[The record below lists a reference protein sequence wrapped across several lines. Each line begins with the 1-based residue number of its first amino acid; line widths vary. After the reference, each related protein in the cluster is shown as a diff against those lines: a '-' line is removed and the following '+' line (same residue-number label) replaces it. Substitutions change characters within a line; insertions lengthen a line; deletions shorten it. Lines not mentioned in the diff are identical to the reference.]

1 MKNTET
7 DINTIPLSFLDLAPV
22 PTGSTIADG
31 IAQTVEMAQKA
42 EDVGFNRYWM
52 AEHHNMAGIAS
63 AATSVLLS
71 HIGSQT
77 KRIRIGAGGIMLPNH
92 APLVV
97 AEQFG
102 TLQALY
108 GDRIDLGLGR
118 APGTDGATFQ
128 ALRRQMSD
136 AERFPQDVQELM
148 YFLGNNTNSSPVQAF
163 PGAGSNVPIW
173 ILGSSLFGATLAAHL
188 GLPYVFASHF
198 APQMLEHAITTYR
211 EQFKPSAY
219 LSKPYV
225 MLAANLLLADDD
237 ATAKYHF
244 SSAQQSFVRLRR
256 GEKGQMPKPVE
267 DMDSIW
273 SSSEKTMVDS
283 ALSVSFVGSVDT
295 VQPKLAHFIAQYQ
308 PDELIVTANIYDQT
322 ARLRSLELTSKLNLF
337 TLQSTV
343 ALA

>member
-1 MKNTET
+1 MN
-7 DINTIPLSFLDLAPV
+7 NTIPLSFLDLAPV
-22 PTGSTIADG
+22 PTGKTIADG
-31 IAQTVEMAQKA
+31 IAQTVEIAKKA
-42 EDVGFNRYWM
+42 EQVGLNRYWM

-77 KRIRIGAGGIMLPNH
+77 EHIRIGSGGIMLPNH

-102 TLQALY
+102 TLKALY

-136 AERFPQDVQELM
+136 AERFPNDVQELL
-148 YFLGNNTNSSPVQAF
+148 YLLGDGTDNSPVQAF
-163 PGAGSNVPIW
+163 PGAKSNVPIW

-211 EQFKPSAY
+211 QQFQPSAY
-219 LSKPYV
+219 LDKPYV

-237 ATAKYHF
+237 ATANYHF

-256 GEKGQMPKPVE
+256 NERGQMPKPVA

-273 SSSEKTMVDS
+273 SASEKMMVDS
-283 ALSVSFVGSVDT
+283 ALSVSFVGSVAT
-295 VQPKLAHFIAQYQ
+295 VQPKLADFIAKYQ
-308 PDELIVTANIYDQT
+308 PDELIVTANIYDQE
-322 ARLRSLELTSKLNLF
+322 ARLRSLELTPMLNLF
-337 TLQSTV
+337 TLQATA

>member
-1 MKNTET
+1 MS
-7 DINTIPLSFLDLAPV
+7 NTIPLSFLDLAPV
-22 PTGSTIADG
+22 PTGKTIADG
-31 IAQTVEMAQKA
+31 IAQTVEIAQQA
-42 EDVGFNRYWM
+42 EKVGLNRYWM

-77 KRIRIGAGGIMLPNH
+77 EHIRIGSGGIMLPNH

-128 ALRRQMSD
+128 ALRRQMQD
-136 AERFPQDVQELM
+136 AERFPQDVQELL
-148 YFLGNNTNSSPVQAF
+148 YLLGDGTDNSPVQAF
-163 PGAGSNVPIW
+163 PGAKSNVPLW

-198 APQMLEHAITTYR
+198 APQMLENAITTYR
-211 EQFKPSAY
+211 EQFQPSAY
-219 LSKPYV
+219 LDKPYV

-237 ATAKYHF
+237 ATANYHF
-244 SSAQQSFVRLRR
+244 TSAQQSFVHLLRNER
-256 GEKGQMPKPVE
+256 GQMPKPIE
-267 DMDSIW
+267 DMNAIW
-273 SSSEKTMVDS
+273 SPAEKMAVNK
-283 ALSVSFVGSVDT
+283 ALSISFIGSVET
-295 VQPKLAHFIAQYQ
+295 VQPKIAEFIAKYQ
-308 PDELIVTANIYDQT
+308 PDELIVTANVYDQA
-322 ARLRSLELTSKLNLF
+322 ARLHSLALTPQLNLF
-337 TLQSTV
+337 TLQS
-343 ALA
+343 AAAPA

>member
-1 MKNTET
+1 MT

-22 PTGSTIADG
+22 PTGQTIADG
-31 IAQTVEMAQKA
+31 IAQTVEIAQKA

-77 KRIRIGAGGIMLPNH
+77 ERIRIGAGGVMLPNH

-128 ALRRQMSD
+128 ALRRQMQD

-148 YFLGNNTNSSPVQAF
+148 YFLGNDTSDSPVQAF

-173 ILGSSLFGATLAAHL
+173 ILGSSTFGATLAAHL

-198 APQMLEHAITTYR
+198 APQMLAHAIKAYR
-211 EQFKPSAY
+211 DNFKPSAY
-219 LSKPYV
+219 LDKPYL

-237 ATAKYHF
+237 ETASYHF
-244 SSAQQSFVRLRR
+244 TSAQQSFVRLRR
-256 GEKGQMPKPVE
+256 GEKGQMPKPVA
-267 DMDSIW
+267 DMNTIW
-273 SSSEKTMVDS
+273 SPAEKAMVDG
-283 ALSVSFVGSVDT
+283 ALSVSFIGSVET
-295 VQPKLAHFIAQYQ
+295 VKPKLAAFIDTYQ
-308 PDELIVTANIYDQT
+308 PDELIVTANVYDQV
-322 ARLRSLELTSKLNLF
+322 ARLRSLELTASLNLF
-337 TLQSTV
+337 TLQSAATP
-343 ALA
+343 A

>member
-198 APQMLEHAITTYR
+198 APQMLEHAIMTYR

-273 SSSEKTMVDS
+273 SSSEKAMVDS

-308 PDELIVTANIYDQT
+308 PDELIVTANIYDQA

>member
-31 IAQTVEMAQKA
+31 IAQTVEIAQKA

-71 HIGSQT
+71 HIGGQT
-77 KRIRIGAGGIMLPNH
+77 ERIRIGAGGIMLPNH

-128 ALRRQMSD
+128 ALRRQIKD
-136 AERFPQDVQELM
+136 AERFPQDVQELI
-148 YFLGNNTNSSPVQAF
+148 YLLGNGTDNSPVQAF

-198 APQMLEHAITTYR
+198 APQMLEQAITTYR
-211 EQFKPSAY
+211 EQFQPSKY

-237 ATAKYHF
+237 ATAHYHF

-267 DMDSIW
+267 DMNSIW
-273 SSSEKTMVDS
+273 SSSEKAMVDS

-295 VQPKLAHFIAQYQ
+295 VQPKLAHFIARYQ
-308 PDELIVTANIYDQT
+308 PDELIVTANIYDQA

>member
-1 MKNTET
+1 MS
-7 DINTIPLSFLDLAPV
+7 NTIPLSFLDLAPV
-22 PTGSTIADG
+22 PTGKTIADG
-31 IAQTVEMAQKA
+31 IAQTVEMAKQA
-42 EDVGFNRYWM
+42 EKVGLTRYWM
-52 AEHHNMAGIAS
+52 AEHHNMPGIAS

-77 KRIRIGAGGIMLPNH
+77 DRIHIGSGGIMLPNH
-92 APLVV
+92 APLMV

-148 YFLGNNTNSSPVQAF
+148 YLLGDETDNSPVQAF
-163 PGAGSNVPIW
+163 PGAKSNVPIW

-198 APQMLEHAITTYR
+198 APQMLSKAIAAYR
-211 EQFKPSAY
+211 EEFKPSAY
-219 LSKPYV
+219 LDKPYV

-237 ATAKYHF
+237 ATAHYHF
-244 SSAQQSFVRLRR
+244 TSAQQSFVRLRR
-256 GEKGQMPKPVE
+256 NELGQMPKPTH

-273 SSSEKTMVDS
+273 SPAEKKMVDS
-283 ALSVSFVGSVDT
+283 ALSVSFIGT
-295 VQPKLAHFIAQYQ
+295 VETVKPKLADFIAKYE
-308 PDELIVTANIYDQT
+308 PDELIVTANVYDQA
-322 ARLRSLELTSKLNLF
+322 ARLHSLSLVPQLNLF
-337 TLQSTV
+337 TLQSTA

>member
-1 MKNTET
+1 MS
-7 DINTIPLSFLDLAPV
+7 NTIPLSFLDLAPV
-22 PTGSTIADG
+22 PTGESTAYG
-31 IAQTVEMAQKA
+31 IAQTVEIAQKA
-42 EDVGFNRYWM
+42 EDVGLNRYWM

-77 KRIRIGAGGIMLPNH
+77 ERIRIGAGGIMLPNH

-118 APGTDGATFQ
+118 APGTDGTTFQ
-128 ALRRQMSD
+128 ALRRQMKDS
-136 AERFPQDVQELM
+136 ERFPQDVQELL
-148 YFLGNNTNSSPVQAF
+148 YLLGDDTDDSPVQAF
-163 PGAGSNVPIW
+163 PGAKSNVPIW

-198 APQMLEHAITTYR
+198 APQMLKQAIDTYR
-211 EQFKPSAY
+211 AQFKPSKY
-219 LSKPYV
+219 LATPYV

-237 ATAKYHF
+237 DTARYHF
-244 SSAQQSFVRLRR
+244 TSAQQSFVRLRR
-256 GEKGQMPKPVE
+256 GEKGQMPKPTY

-273 SSSEKTMVDS
+273 SPAERMMVDS
-283 ALSVSFVGSVDT
+283 ALSVSFIGSVQT
-295 VQPKLAHFIAQYQ
+295 VQPKLARFIAQYQ
-308 PDELIVTANIYDQT
+308 PDELIVTANIYDQA
-322 ARLRSLELTSKLNLF
+322 ARLRSLELTPQLNLF
-337 TLQSTV
+337 TLQPEA

>member
-1 MKNTET
+1 MS
-7 DINTIPLSFLDLAPV
+7 NTIPLSFLDLAPV
-22 PTGSTIADG
+22 PEGKTIAEG
-31 IAQTVEMAQKA
+31 IAQTVATAQRA
-42 EDVGFNRYWM
+42 EEIGLNRYWM
-52 AEHHNMAGIAS
+52 AEHHNMPGIAS

-77 KRIRIGAGGIMLPNH
+77 KRIRIGAGGVMLPNH
-92 APLVV
+92 APLVI

-128 ALRRQMSD
+128 ALRRQMKD

-148 YFLGNNTNSSPVQAF
+148 YFLGDGTDNSPVQAF
-163 PGAGSNVPIW
+163 PGAKSNVPIW

-198 APQMLEHAITTYR
+198 APQMLNQAITTYR

-219 LSKPYV
+219 LDKPYV
-225 MLAANLLLADDD
+225 MIAANLLLANDD
-237 ATAKYHF
+237 ATAHYHF
-244 SSAQQSFVRLRR
+244 TSAQQSFVRLRR
-256 GEKGQMPKPVE
+256 GETGQMPKPTH

-273 SSSEKTMVDS
+273 SSSEKMMVEN
-283 ALSVSFVGSVDT
+283 ALSISFIGSVDT
-295 VQPKLAHFIAQYQ
+295 VKPKLTEFLTKYE
-308 PDELIVTANIYDQT
+308 PDELIVTANIYDQAT
-322 ARLRSLELTSKLNLF
+322 RLRSLELTPELNLF
-337 TLQSTV
+337 TLQQEET
-343 ALA
+343 LA

>member
-1 MKNTET
+1 MNNIDT
-7 DINTIPLSFLDLAPV
+7 NTIPLSFLDLAPV

-31 IAQTVEMAQKA
+31 IAQTVEIAQKA
-42 EDVGFNRYWM
+42 EEVGLNRYWM

-77 KRIRIGAGGIMLPNH
+77 DRIRIGAGGIMLPNH

-128 ALRRQMSD
+128 ALRRQMQD

-148 YFLGNNTNSSPVQAF
+148 YLLGDSTDNSPVQAF
-163 PGAGSNVPIW
+163 PGAKSKVPIW
-173 ILGSSLFGATLAAHL
+173 ILGSSTFGATLAAHF

-198 APQMLEHAITTYR
+198 APQMLGQAIDAYR
-211 EQFKPSAY
+211 SNFKPSLY
-219 LSKPYV
+219 LDKPYV

-237 ATAKYHF
+237 ETANYHF

-267 DMDSIW
+267 DMNTIW
-273 SSSEKTMVDS
+273 SPAEKAMVDS
-283 ALSVSFVGSVDT
+283 ALSVSFVGSVDS
-295 VQPKLAHFIAQYQ
+295 VQPKLADFIARYQ
-308 PDELIVTANIYDQT
+308 PDELIVTANIYDQA
-322 ARLRSLELTSKLNLF
+322 ARLRSLELTPMLNLF
-337 TLQSTV
+337 TLQSDV
-343 ALA
+343 SLA